1 MRLTHG
7 VFGGKVMGEIP
18 ELEDEIK
25 DTDIVFDCPHCGKS
39 LAIDYR
45 GAGLTITCS
54 DCGNDVEVPIPDGME
69 IGDVDSTLEDQELK
83 VIHLRRSLQHAQD
96 RILGLENAVED
107 LLQRRD
113 ELEREQTKYRWE
125 RAAMEERLGLVETAL
140 QSLTDA
146 IRQMALQLRGE
157 DEEAKS

>member
-1 MRLTHG
+1 
-7 VFGGKVMGEIP
+7 MGEIP

-25 DTDIVFDCPHCGKS
+25 ETDIVFDCPHCGKS

-54 DCGNDVEVPIPDGME
+54 DCGNDIEVPIPDGME
-69 IGDVDSTLEDQELK
+69 IEDVDSTLEDQELR
-83 VIHLRRSLQHAQD
+83 VIHLRRSLHHAQE

-113 ELEREQTKYRWE
+113 ELEREQTKQRWQ
-125 RAAMEERLGLVETAL
+125 RAASEERLGLVESAL

-146 IRQMALQLRGE
+146 VRQLTTHMRGE
-157 DEEAKS
+157 DEEQDS

>member
-1 MRLTHG
+1 
-7 VFGGKVMGEIP
+7 MGEIP

-25 DTDIVFDCPHCGKS
+25 ETDIVFDCPHCGKS

-54 DCGNDVEVPIPDGME
+54 DCGNDIEVPIPDGME
-69 IGDVDSTLEDQELK
+69 IGDVDSSLEDQELR

-113 ELEREQTKYRWE
+113 ELEREQTNLRWK
-125 RAAMEERLGLVETAL
+125 RAAIEERLGLVESAL
-140 QSLTDA
+140 QTMTDA
-146 IRQMALQLRGE
+146 VRQLAALTRGE
-157 DEEAKS
+157 DEERNS

>member
-1 MRLTHG
+1 MA
-7 VFGGKVMGEIP
+7 EIP
-18 ELEDEIK
+18 ELDDEIK

-69 IGDVDSTLEDQELK
+69 IEDVDSTLEDQELK
-83 VIHLRRSLQHAQD
+83 VIHLRRSLQHAHD

-113 ELEREQTKYRWE
+113 ELERDQTQQRWQKATMIE
-125 RAAMEERLGLVETAL
+125 RFGLVESAL
-140 QSLTDA
+140 QTLTDA
-146 IRQMALQLRGE
+146 VRQLNAVMHGD
-157 DEEAKS
+157 DEQPKS

>member
-1 MRLTHG
+1 MT
-7 VFGGKVMGEIP
+7 EIP

-25 DTDIVFDCPHCGKS
+25 ETDIVFDCPHCGKS

-54 DCGNDVEVPIPDGME
+54 DCGNDIEVPIPEGME
-69 IGDVDSTLEDQELK
+69 IGDVDSSQEDQELR
-83 VIHLRRSLQHAQD
+83 VIHLRRSLHHAQE

-113 ELEREQTKYRWE
+113 ELEREQNQQRWM
-125 RAAMEERLGLVETAL
+125 RAAVEERLGLMESALET
-140 QSLTDA
+140 LTASFRQLTAA
-146 IRQMALQLRGE
+146 IHGE
-157 DEEAKS
+157 DVEEQNS

>member
-1 MRLTHG
+1 
-7 VFGGKVMGEIP
+7 MGEIP

-54 DCGNDVEVPIPDGME
+54 DCGNDIEVPIPEGME
-69 IGDVDSTLEDQELK
+69 IGDVDSTLEDQELR

-113 ELEREQTKYRWE
+113 ELEREQTQYRWQ
-125 RAAMEERLGLVETAL
+125 RAALQERLGLVETAL
-140 QSLTDA
+140 QGLGDAVGQLAEEVRGTD
-146 IRQMALQLRGE
+146 
-157 DEEAKS
+157 EAAEPET